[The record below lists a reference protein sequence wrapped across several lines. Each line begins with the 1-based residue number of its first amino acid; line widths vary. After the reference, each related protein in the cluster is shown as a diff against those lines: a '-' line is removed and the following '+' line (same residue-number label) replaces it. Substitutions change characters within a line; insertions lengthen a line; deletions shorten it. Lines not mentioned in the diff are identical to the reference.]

1 MSTYC
6 FRRLLPAFLV
16 PLAAGCSTTAREAP
30 SELPDRLSR
39 LEKHRLTARPSAMP
53 VEKRGLAR
61 PVAKGSTVT
70 NEREGPLSRKAALN
84 TAKPAPDTSFQL
96 ARPDPRE
103 GLTVP
108 RQPKR
113 DDASGM
119 IALYE
124 VVRLGVLWQDEPQA
138 GSQPTDFAA
147 GGPVSGTSGADRRP
161 LLPRFWDTVERDLHD
176 LPADL
181 WRDTQ
186 RVYGSPANL
195 VILGVSYGGAL
206 ALQQTGPD
214 ATIESHY
221 NRSHSFKEDWRDA
234 FGAAGNPG
242 THFALAGIWYLAGQQ
257 GQDEKTYEV
266 GKTLFS
272 ALTINGL
279 SVLLGQAA
287 TYDRSPNGERGTFP
301 SGHTSSSFVV
311 ASVLHEAYGP
321 WVGVPLYGLAGLVAV
336 ERLDSGEHYFSDV
349 AFGAVMGMVIG
360 HSVAS
365 GRDPEFFGWRLVPYA
380 DPATGTTGLA
390 LHKSF

>member
-1 MSTYC
+1 MSINC
-6 FRRLLPAFLV
+6 LRRFLPAVVV
-16 PLAAGCSTTAREAP
+16 PLIGGCAATTREAP
-30 SELPDRLSR
+30 SDLPDRLSR
-39 LEKHRLTARPSAMP
+39 LEHERIRAWPSQNDTSVQARLVACDVMESPHAMGRNTAMP
-53 VEKRGLAR
+53 SHGAFVGVGR
-61 PVAKGSTVT
+61 PAM
-70 NEREGPLSRKAALN
+70 
-84 TAKPAPDTSFQL
+84 
-96 ARPDPRE
+96 RE
-103 GLTVP
+103 GLTVSP
-108 RQPKR
+108 QR
-113 DDASGM
+113 DCAATADATPQ
-119 IALYE
+119 LQ
-124 VVRLGVLWQDEPQA
+124 LGALWQDEPQA
-138 GSQPTDFAA
+138 GSQPA
-147 GGPVSGTSGADRRP
+147 GGDARETAPPTRSTARRP
-161 LLPRFWDTVERDLHD
+161 PLPRFWDTVERDLRE
-176 LPADL
+176 LPTDL
-181 WRDTQ
+181 WRDTK

-214 ATIESHY
+214 DTIESHY
-221 NRSHSFKEDWRDA
+221 DRSHSFKKDWRDA

-257 GQDEKTYEV
+257 RQDEKSYEV

-349 AFGAVMGMVIG
+349 AFGAVMGMVVG

>member
-1 MSTYC
+1 M
-6 FRRLLPAFLV
+6 
-16 PLAAGCSTTAREAP
+16 
-30 SELPDRLSR
+30 
-39 LEKHRLTARPSAMP
+39 
-53 VEKRGLAR
+53 
-61 PVAKGSTVT
+61 
-70 NEREGPLSRKAALN
+70 
-84 TAKPAPDTSFQL
+84 
-96 ARPDPRE
+96 
-103 GLTVP
+103 
-108 RQPKR
+108 
-113 DDASGM
+113 
-119 IALYE
+119 
-124 VVRLGVLWQDEPQA
+124 
-138 GSQPTDFAA
+138 
-147 GGPVSGTSGADRRP
+147 
-161 LLPRFWDTVERDLHD
+161 
-176 LPADL
+176 
-181 WRDTQ
+181 
-186 RVYGSPANL
+186 
-195 VILGVSYGGAL
+195 
-206 ALQQTGPD
+206 
-214 ATIESHY
+214 
-221 NRSHSFKEDWRDA
+221 
-234 FGAAGNPG
+234 
-242 THFALAGIWYLAGQQ
+242 
-257 GQDEKTYEV
+257 